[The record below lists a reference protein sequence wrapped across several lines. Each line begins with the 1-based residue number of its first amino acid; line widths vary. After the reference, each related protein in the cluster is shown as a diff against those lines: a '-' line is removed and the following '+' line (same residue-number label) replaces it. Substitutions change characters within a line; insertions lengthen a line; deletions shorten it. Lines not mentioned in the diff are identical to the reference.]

1 MAEPNFRSILATL
14 GLKTKVII
22 SVRND
27 PNVEYRGKLFKLMGK
42 ILLPLADG
50 CVFQTHDA
58 KKWFPQKLQSKSTII
73 VNAVKDE
80 FYDVKRNP
88 QKHLMIS
95 CGRLEKQKNYP
106 LLIDA
111 FGEVKKR
118 FPDAMLYI
126 YGTGSCMSEI
136 QKKITD
142 MGLKNSVILKGQTDN
157 VPEALAEADVFLM
170 TSDYE
175 GMPNALLEASVVGVP
190 CIATDCPCGGVKM
203 ILTDKE
209 NGLLVPVGDKKSLV
223 KAIIYL
229 IDNEEEKKKYS
240 QSSKNRARQYQS
252 DIVLNEWIDY
262 IKSIVG

>member
-1 MAEPNFRSILATL
+1 
-14 GLKTKVII
+14 
-22 SVRND
+22 
-27 PNVEYRGKLFKLMGK
+27 
-42 ILLPLADG
+42 
-50 CVFQTHDA
+50 
-58 KKWFPQKLQSKSTII
+58 
-73 VNAVKDE
+73 
-80 FYDVKRNP
+80 
-88 QKHLMIS
+88 
-95 CGRLEKQKNYP
+95 
-106 LLIDA
+106 
-111 FGEVKKR
+111 
-118 FPDAMLYI
+118 
-126 YGTGSCMSEI
+126 
-136 QKKITD
+136 
-142 MGLKNSVILKGQTDN
+142 
-157 VPEALAEADVFLM
+157 M